1 MDLSRDDYVIAIRS
15 AFLQKSNKQRFSLIG
30 LIIFSIIFIILGRVN
45 FPPIEY
51 IKISIKEI
59 VFRSSF
65 IVSAPE
71 NFIKEKNKNI
81 RSHFSLYKEHKNT
94 KAELEELKSKILVNE
109 FTINENVRLKKII
122 NDYLVESDKI
132 VAKVLIDKDSPF
144 LRSLVV
150 NKGSKDSVKLGM
162 AVLDKA
168 YLVGKVVEVNYVTS
182 RVLLL
187 SDLNSK
193 IPVTIE
199 PAGIQS
205 ILSGAGKEKG
215 VIQYLKENYNIEDQ
229 STVYTSG
236 AGGLFKAG
244 IPIGKM
250 NLSKLI
256 NKKKALDFFSDFSQL
271 RFVQIVSYE
280 QENVLKADREAKIRI
295 KKDEKIKAKEEAIKE
310 ARIKFEEEDRIKVER
325 EARIKAQIKA
335 QIKTKKVAQI
345 ESEKKP
351 KEGVIF
357 GKLKKKY
364 KWKCKKTIF
373 NRLYV
378 EGTPEFKTCIV
389 NKGPKKQKEKKN

>member
-1 MDLSRDDYVIAIRS
+1 MI
-15 AFLQKSNKQRFSLIG
+15 
-30 LIIFSIIFIILGRVN
+30 
-45 FPPIEY
+45 
-51 IKISIKEI
+51 
-59 VFRSSF
+59 
-65 IVSAPE
+65 
-71 NFIKEKNKNI
+71 
-81 RSHFSLYKEHKNT
+81 
-94 KAELEELKSKILVNE
+94 NE
-109 FTINENVRLKKII
+109 FTINENERLKKII

-132 VAKVLIDKDSPF
+132 VAKVLIDKNSPF

-205 ILSGAGKEKG
+205 ILSGTGKEKG

-244 IPIGKM
+244 IPIGKI

-256 NKKKALDFFSDFSQL
+256 NKKKVLDFFSDFSQL
-271 RFVQIVSYE
+271 RFVQIASYE
-280 QENVLKADREAKIRI
+280 QENVLKADREAKIRA
-295 KKDEKIKAKEEAIKE
+295 KKDEKIKAKEEAEEE
-310 ARIKFEEEDRIKVER
+310 ARIKVEEEARIKVEE
-325 EARIKAQIKA
+325 EARIKAQTKA
-335 QIKTKKVAQI
+335 QTKAKIQNI
-345 ESEKKP
+345 ESEEKP
-351 KEGVIF
+351 KEEVIF
-357 GKLKKKY
+357 KKLKEKY

-373 NRLYV
+373 NRLYI
-378 EGTPEFKTCIV
+378 EGTPEFKTCIM